1 MAEAEHIKAK
11 SYKDTMKDVDANSPL
26 ANNHTTAPQT
36 PPVPDGANPE
46 QAKSNANKALDGLGQ
61 I

>member
-26 ANNHTTAPQT
+26 AKNHAATPQT
-36 PPVPDGANPE
+36 PSVPDGANP
-46 QAKSNANKALDGLGQ
+46 
-61 I
+61 